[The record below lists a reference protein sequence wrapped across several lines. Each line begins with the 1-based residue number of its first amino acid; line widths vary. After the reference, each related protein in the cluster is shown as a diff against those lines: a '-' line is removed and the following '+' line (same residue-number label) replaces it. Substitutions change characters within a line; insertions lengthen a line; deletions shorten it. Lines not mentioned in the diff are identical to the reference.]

1 MVKLTIITRCS
12 RPGNLQKVKDSVFTT
27 DKFDITWCVMFD
39 AGILKD
45 IDAEILASVQSK
57 NGKTYFI
64 KSIPGDYGHQMI
76 NKAIEDIT
84 EGFVFVLDDDNIIHE
99 DFYESLYVAIKNNP
113 DKRGFVYKQRIDGK
127 DFTRAEIRECGHD
140 LMKVSQVDMAQ
151 VVFERSLIGETR
163 INPLNYIADSIYI
176 QEVYDTNTPDD
187 FFFID
192 KIMCY
197 YNFLQGK
204 RGAKIPKILYI
215 GEGKPELKSNNR
227 AWWESS
233 ELEVVY
239 NEDDSQLTKNIKE
252 FDPDFIISVGDK
264 NRSNL
269 INANLDIKKRWVNL
283 NKYNDYVGEIAYNSS
298 MNYILERNNKRL
310 VSIFTPIYNTGDKL
324 YRTYESIKNQ
334 THTNWEWVLVNDSTD
349 GGKTLKIAE
358 GLAANDSRIKIYD
371 FREKSKGIIGETKYR
386 AAMLCGGE
394 ILMEMDHDDYITP
407 ESCQVLL
414 DAFDAYP
421 DAGFAYTDCAEV
433 LENWESLKYGEG
445 FCFGY
450 GSYREEMILGRL
462 TNTNNSPN
470 INPKTIR
477 HIVGVPNHIRCWKR
491 DTYLKLG
498 GHNRRLSIADDY
510 ELVVRTFL
518 ETRFIR
524 IVKNCYLQFI
534 YNSDLASNTHELSRA
549 DIQRRVR
556 TIADF
561 YNFKIYQ
568 RFKELGIEDWAY
580 LTNQAN
586 PLMVPSRFGKEEGAA
601 NYDYFPD
608 GVPDSHKPLETNVEE
623 VLN

>member
-1 MVKLTIITRCS
+1 MINLSILTRCS
-12 RPGNLQKVKDSVFTT
+12 RFDNLKKVKDSIFTT
-27 DKFDITWCVMFD
+27 DKFNLTWHVMFD
-39 AGILKD
+39 TTILKD
-45 IDAEILASVQSK
+45 IDAELLSDIQSRG
-57 NGKTYFI
+57 GKTYFI
-64 KSIPGDYGHQMI
+64 KSIPGDYGHQML
-76 NKAIEDIT
+76 NRAIDDIQD
-84 EGFVFVLDDDNIIHE
+84 GFVYILDDDNIIHE
-99 DFYESLYVAIKNNP
+99 DFYETIYESIINNP
-113 DKRGFVYKQRIDGK
+113 DKLGFVFEQKVAGK
-127 DFTRAEIRECGHD
+127 DFTGLDIRTCGPD
-140 LMKVSQVDMAQ
+140 QMKVSQVDSAQ
-151 VVFERSLIGETR
+151 YLLHRSLIGNIR
-163 INPLNYIADSIYI
+163 LNQGNYIADSIYAE
-176 QEVYDTNTPDD
+176 EVYVNNDPSK
-187 FFFID
+187 FLFIN
-192 KIMCY
+192 KVLCH
-197 YNFLQGK
+197 YNYLKGS
-204 RGAKIPKILYI
+204 RGAKVPKILYI
-215 GEGKPELKSNNR
+215 GDDKPEIKSNKR
-227 AWWESS
+227 AWWESDA
-233 ELEVVY
+233 LEVRHR
-239 NEDDSQLTKNIKE
+239 ETDETLSQDVKE
-252 FDPDFIISVGDK
+252 FDPDFIVSVGDK

-608 GVPDSHKPLETNVEE
+608 GIPDSHKPLETNVEE